1 MKLMQTAVSTTKSGL
16 LPIAIL
22 VLSAGCASQGEP
34 AAEATTAMNV
44 TDSGAVVEAAPEEK
58 KSTKLICRRIK
69 PTGSR
74 MTERVCMRPA
84 QWEKYS
90 GQGRTELEKVQRDSL
105 QRNMP
110 GG

>member
-1 MKLMQTAVSTTKSGL
+1 MKFMQTATKTTKTGL

-22 VLSAGCASQGEP
+22 LLSAGCASQGEP
-34 AAEATTAMNV
+34 AVDTTTTMNV
-44 TDSGAVVEAAPEEK
+44 TESGTAEAAQEEK
-58 KSTKLICRRIK
+58 KSTDLICRRIK

-90 GQGRTELEKVQRDSL
+90 GQGRKELERVQKVGLDK
-105 QRNMP
+105 NMP